1 MKKNFKFMLVAL
13 LALFGVN
20 GAFAAITD
28 GTTSWNEGKFTYT
41 VLTHVEATKKG
52 TVQIE
57 ANGTQPAQVTI
68 PAQVTYQ
75 DGDDLYT
82 LDVTEIKA
90 SGFADQ
96 VAIEKVTF
104 GDNVQVIDASAFAG
118 CTLLSEIA
126 FTGSK
131 LTTIG
136 TKAFADTQI
145 TDPDFSGCT
154 NLTALPDLLFTNG
167 AGQENSYVKT
177 IKMPTTVAFKTFGT
191 ALAGLTNLESA
202 NVKDTKVTII
212 KANAFNKTS
221 SKINKTDAT
230 KGILALETPATVKTI
245 EGGAFGGS
253 LIKELTV
260 NVDAIMDDAATA
272 LGDGTNPVYW
282 NSTLTTPALTDVLT
296 KLTLKGVLKGK
307 VSPQAFAGH
316 TKLTEVDMTG
326 VEFASK
332 GEITANAFANCV
344 NAASTAG
351 LTSVKIGDIMHN
363 GADGGYTIAAGAFA
377 GCTLL
382 ATVEIGDIDTKGA
395 VGAQAFGANL
405 VSLTIGDV
413 SKVDAFVANSFVFKT
428 DAATPV
434 LDKTITIGKVSNENP
449 NGTDYVFPAGSIV
462 VSTAKTTTITIG
474 DGTKAIDSKGGVFA
488 AGAITGTVTSM
499 VFNGAILD
507 KGLTDGAAAP
517 AMVKILADNTKLK
530 TLTFKGAIGEQGMGN
545 FSGLFY
551 DATTDPANPVGAT
564 VNFEGELAD
573 GAIVGGS
580 LSILNGTTNQL
591 LTVNYTATLSDA
603 SYNPFPQDAF
613 YTAGTAAQPL
623 TADAERTVTLN
634 ISDAT
639 LKALIT
645 ALQVSIDNAAVTGL
659 DPDDDIPYCVILLA
673 EDEANTVDVYQVG
686 STNVAYGRIALDPTK
701 MYQVERRVKDANITY
716 TLYTTYIEEDDYTAD
731 ATGKSGVTNLNIM
744 PMLAQNGY
752 YYIDPVTYG
761 CAKDLVV
768 IVKASGSG
776 VTSDLK
782 LKLEELTTAPT
793 VNSIMYTDEEVQVAK
808 AVVTNK
814 NLRDEPSID
823 PQNDGTGILRA
834 AFENKDLFA
843 LTNPAKH
850 NGIETQNLDY
860 KNSTKPFINKGM
872 YYVFAKHYDN
882 VKAARLNIIWLD
894 ENEATAIVA
903 AKTNTANSD
912 VIYNMAGQKVDA
924 SYKGIVIK
932 NGKKYVQK

>member
-20 GAFAAITD
+20 GAFAAIND

-82 LDVTEIKA
+82 LDVTVIKA

-104 GDNVQVIDASAFAG
+104 GDNVQVINASAFAG

-136 TKAFADTQI
+136 AQAFADTQI

-167 AGQENSYVKT
+167 VGQENSYVKT

-245 EGGAFGGS
+245 QGGAFGGS

-260 NVDAIMDDAATA
+260 NVDAIMDVQATA
-272 LGDGTNPVYW
+272 LGDGTNPVYQELAT
-282 NSTLTTPALTDVLT
+282 SKLTDVLT

-332 GEITANAFANCV
+332 GEITGNAFANCL
-344 NAASTAG
+344 NTAKTAG
-351 LTSVKIGDIMHN
+351 LTTVKIGDIMHN
-363 GADGGYTIAAGAFA
+363 GADGGYTIAADAFK
-377 GCTLL
+377 GCELL
-382 ATVEIGDIDTKGA
+382 ATVQIGNIDTKGA
-395 VGAQAFGANL
+395 VGAKAFGEHL

-413 SKVDAFVANSFVFKT
+413 SKVDAFVANSFVFKA

-434 LDKTITIGKVSNENP
+434 LDKTITIGKVSNESP
-449 NGTDYVFPAGSIV
+449 DGSKFVFPAGSIV

-474 DGTKAIDSKGGVFA
+474 DGTKAIDSKGGVFE

-499 VFNGAILD
+499 IFNGAILE
-507 KGLTDGAAAP
+507 KGLTDGKETGY

-530 TLTFKGAIGEQGMGN
+530 TLTFKGAIGEEGMGD

-564 VNFEGELAD
+564 VNFEGELAN
-573 GAIVGGS
+573 GAIVPGS
-580 LSILNGTTNQL
+580 LSILNGTIKQL
-591 LTVNYTATLSDA
+591 LTVNYTATISDA
-603 SYNPFPQDAF
+603 SYNPFPKDAF
-613 YTAGTAAQPL
+613 YTAGTTTQPL
-623 TADAERTVTLN
+623 TADAQRTVTLN

-645 ALQVSIDNAAVTGL
+645 ALQISIDNAAVTGL
-659 DPDDDIPYCVILLA
+659 NPNNDIPYCVILLA

-686 STNVAYGRIALDPTK
+686 STNVAYGRIALDKTK
-701 MYQVERRVKDANITY
+701 KYQVERRVKDANITY

-752 YYIDPVTYG
+752 YYIDPAAYSCT
-761 CAKDLVV
+761 KDLVV

-782 LKLEELTTAPT
+782 LKLEELTTTPT
-793 VNSIMYTDEEVQVAK
+793 VNSIMYTDEKVQVAK

-823 PQNDGTGILRA
+823 PQADGTGIARA

-903 AKTNTANSD
+903 AKTNTVNSD